1 MATETQTNNRPT
13 LKILH
18 IVTMFPRNES
28 DYGIAP
34 WLVGYLQQ
42 LESMGVHNVVLAPS
56 YRGLGN
62 QVVRGIEVKR
72 FRYFFR
78 RFENLTHEVNAV
90 TRIRQN
96 PLYFFCVPF
105 LIIAGYF
112 ATRRLI
118 RENDFDIVQIHWPFP
133 MVLVGLAAFGHIPVI
148 LKFYSAELALLKKAR
163 IFKPVVK
170 WLAKRS
176 ASLFANS
183 TFTAKMI
190 EQELGCKAQVVYD
203 GYIFPEVPP
212 EISLP
217 DASRAKEILFV
228 GRLVERKGVEYL
240 LRALRIVYP
249 KIDVRLTVVGTGPLF
264 PALKA
269 LTVELGLEDR
279 VNFTG
284 ALPQQEL
291 EKAYRRCDLFV
302 LPACYDSSG
311 DTEGLGVVLLEAL
324 SCGKPVIGSNVGGI
338 PDIIKHEQT
347 GLLVPEKDPE
357 ALAQAI
363 ERVLSD
369 PSLYFSLAKNGFE
382 YAKNTFSIQSIA
394 RRGKELYLTILS
406 AKDRK

>member
-1 MATETQTNNRPT
+1 
-13 LKILH
+13 
-18 IVTMFPRNES
+18 
-28 DYGIAP
+28 
-34 WLVGYLQQ
+34 
-42 LESMGVHNVVLAPS
+42 
-56 YRGLGN
+56 
-62 QVVRGIEVKR
+62 
-72 FRYFFR
+72 
-78 RFENLTHEVNAV
+78 
-90 TRIRQN
+90 
-96 PLYFFCVPF
+96 
-105 LIIAGYF
+105 
-112 ATRRLI
+112 
-118 RENDFDIVQIHWPFP
+118 
-133 MVLVGLAAFGHIPVI
+133 
-148 LKFYSAELALLKKAR
+148 
-163 IFKPVVK
+163 
-170 WLAKRS
+170 
-176 ASLFANS
+176 
-183 TFTAKMI
+183 
-190 EQELGCKAQVVYD
+190 
-203 GYIFPEVPP
+203 
-212 EISLP
+212 LP